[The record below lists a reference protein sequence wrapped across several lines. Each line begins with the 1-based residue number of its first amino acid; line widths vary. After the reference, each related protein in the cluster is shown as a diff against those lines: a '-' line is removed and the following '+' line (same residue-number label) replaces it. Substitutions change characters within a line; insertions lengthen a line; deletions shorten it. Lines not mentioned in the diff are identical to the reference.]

1 MTQKKLIV
9 SVYVFVCCV
18 VTAMGQSLKYYNA
31 DDFRLLVRCLTI
43 RKGVMPV
50 YLFPVRGKVKSGYG
64 YWGRIHPDWLY
75 ALRPIQQRLLPMGN
89 KKE

>member
-31 DDFRLLVRCLTI
+31 DDFPLIGKMSDDTEGRL
-43 RKGVMPV
+43 PV

-75 ALRPIQQRLLPMGN
+75 ALRPIQQRLLPNG
-89 KKE
+89 

>member
-31 DDFRLLVRCLTI
+31 DDFPLIGKMSDDTEGRYARLPL
-43 RKGVMPV
+43 
-50 YLFPVRGKVKSGYG
+50 PVRGKVKSGYG

-75 ALRPIQQRLLPMGN
+75 ALRPIQQRLLPNG
-89 KKE
+89 

>member
-31 DDFRLLVRCLTI
+31 DDFPLI
-43 RKGVMPV
+43 
-50 YLFPVRGKVKSGYG
+50 GKMSDDT
-64 YWGRIHPDWLY
+64 GR
-75 ALRPIQQRLLPMGN
+75 ALCPFTSFL
-89 KKE
+89 

>member
-31 DDFRLLVRCLTI
+31 DDFPLIGKMSDDTEERYARLPLSC
-43 RKGVMPV
+43 K
-50 YLFPVRGKVKSGYG
+50 GKVKSGYG

-75 ALRPIQQRLLPMGN
+75 ALRPIQQRLLPNG
-89 KKE
+89 

>member
-31 DDFRLLVRCLTI
+31 DDFPLIGKMFDDTEGRYARLPLSC
-43 RKGVMPV
+43 KGESKKWVWILGQDTP
-50 YLFPVRGKVKSGYG
+50 G
-64 YWGRIHPDWLY
+64 LY
-75 ALRPIQQRLLPMGN
+75 ALRPIQQRLLPNG
-89 KKE
+89 